1 MKIRWAIARF
11 LALFRKQDLDRELND
26 EVLAYLEL
34 AERDAIA
41 QGLTPQ
47 AARRAARLDFGG
59 IEQMKETHRDQR
71 GVPWIENLVRDFRH
85 GLSSLGR
92 NPGFAVI
99 AVGLLAL
106 GIGATTAVFTVV
118 DAVLLE
124 PLPFPE
130 PGRIVRVWE
139 QTPPNSLPNETT
151 TLTFLDWKQQE
162 NLFEALSAVGMGTGS
177 CRDDQR
183 RSGALP
189 RQIGHDRLFQGVRSG
204 AAHRR
209 ASSLRGKRCS
219 PCSIPLVVLSHRFW
233 QTRLGGDPAVLERE
247 LRLDGKPYRVIG
259 VLPAGP
265 FDRDKAEFWTPLV
278 FAPQQLNRQQHWL
291 QVVARLRPGVSLA
304 QARVGMT
311 ALRARLFQSG
321 DMPAWKKDWGFAVEP
336 FSIGGR
342 LGLDT
347 FRLPIPPGL
356 RSGLLMVLFIACANV
371 ANLML
376 ARGSNRRKEMA
387 LRAALGAGRGR
398 LVGQLLTESLVLC
411 LMGGLVGVPLAVG
424 LLHLAAPLVAG
435 SLPFTADLTLDL
447 RVVGFAAAA
456 VMASPILAGLF
467 PALKISFCRLS
478 TTLNQAAR
486 GSSSSSVAA
495 RRAIV
500 IGGGCRFR
508 CVDLRRAASLPKPVE
523 DPASRSRC
531 QGRPCDDDVD

>member
-139 QTPPNSLPNETT
+139 YTAELAAERNHHSDLPGLETAGEP
-151 TLTFLDWKQQE
+151 LRGLA
-162 NLFEALSAVGMGTGS
+162 ALAWVPQLPRRSTVIRRASPADRSRPVIS
-177 CRDDQR
+177 RCSEWSR
-183 RSGALP
+183 RSGVPL
-189 RQIGHDRLFQGVRSG
+189 
-204 AAHRR
+204 
-209 ASSLRGKRCS
+209 LRGKKPS
-219 PCSIPLVVLSHRFW
+219 PGLTPVVVLSHRFW
-233 QTRLGGDPAVLERE
+233 QTRLGGDPAVHQRE

-336 FSIGGR
+336 F
-342 LGLDT
+342 
-347 FRLPIPPGL
+347 
-356 RSGLLMVLFIACANV
+356 
-371 ANLML
+371 
-376 ARGSNRRKEMA
+376 
-387 LRAALGAGRGR
+387 
-398 LVGQLLTESLVLC
+398 
-411 LMGGLVGVPLAVG
+411 
-424 LLHLAAPLVAG
+424 APAAG
-435 SLPFTADLTLDL
+435 SAPTRF
-447 RVVGFAAAA
+447 VVRFYLAFGAA
-456 VMASPILAGLF
+456 F
-467 PALKISFCRLS
+467 
-478 TTLNQAAR
+478 
-486 GSSSSSVAA
+486 
-495 RRAIV
+495 
-500 IGGGCRFR
+500 
-508 CVDLRRAASLPKPVE
+508 
-523 DPASRSRC
+523 
-531 QGRPCDDDVD
+531 